1 MDSARLKALHCQ
13 ATARG
18 VQPRGINP
26 SAAARYL
33 SDVLPAESLILD
45 CGCGERLDTTYLTGR
60 GLRVLALDDTD
71 EPLAGRFDAV
81 MDVFTLPRVAE
92 DPAVYLDQLGRAVR
106 PGGRAVFEFE
116 ADDCACRHSLLA
128 CFEAWRIEK
137 AAHTTELTEFGEGAV
152 EYVVFQKP
160 LTRS

>member
-1 MDSARLKALHCQ
+1 MDPVRLKTLHCQ
-13 ATARG
+13 AAAKGT
-18 VQPRGINP
+18 QPRGINP

-45 CGCGERLDTTYLTGR
+45 CGCDEGPDAIYLTGR
-60 GLRVLALDDTD
+60 GLRVLAIDDTN
-71 EPLAGRFDAV
+71 EPLTLRFDAV
-81 MDVFTLPRVAE
+81 MDVFTLPRVTE
-92 DPAVYLDQLGRAVR
+92 DRAVYLEQLGRAVR
-106 PGGRAVFEFE
+106 PGGRAVFEFQ

-128 CFEAWRIEK
+128 CFEGWRIEK